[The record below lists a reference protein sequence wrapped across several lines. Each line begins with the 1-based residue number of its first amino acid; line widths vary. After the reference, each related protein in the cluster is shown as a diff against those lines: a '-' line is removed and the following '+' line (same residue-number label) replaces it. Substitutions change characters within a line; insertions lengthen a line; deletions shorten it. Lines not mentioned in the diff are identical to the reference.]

1 MKRLGTG
8 GVRADLSEE
17 GDWLLT
23 HSVCIPDVSLDDLS
37 KRLFRSL
44 QSQSTKHKGISEQIV
59 LCGQLCLHIYCQ
71 KVDKNRV

>member
-1 MKRLGTG
+1 MKGLGTG

-37 KRLFRSL
+37 KRLFHSL
-44 QSQSTKHKGISEQIV
+44 QSKTQTYFWAKLCFIDIMSSHLLSESEQKSS
-59 LCGQLCLHIYCQ
+59 L
-71 KVDKNRV
+71 K